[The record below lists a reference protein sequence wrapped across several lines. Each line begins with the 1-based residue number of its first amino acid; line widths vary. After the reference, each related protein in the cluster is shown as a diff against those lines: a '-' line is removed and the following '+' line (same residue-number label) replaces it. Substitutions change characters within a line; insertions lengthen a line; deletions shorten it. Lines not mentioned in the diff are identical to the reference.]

1 MKTPAEPRRACT
13 PSTRK
18 ATPWPG
24 FYGLGL
30 LLLLLIQGVAPQTGH
45 ASSDPLR
52 FFQLTPIAP
61 VTPAPPLVLSAL
73 DGVTHRLSDYQGQ
86 VVVIN
91 FWSSWCTPC
100 RREMPSLEQAWQ
112 RLRPFGVTVLGVAM
126 QDDPEVVG
134 RFLRKSGV
142 TFTIL
147 MDPDGKASQ
156 RWPFSGIPATFVLDR
171 QGRIVYRAMGL
182 REWDSDEII
191 DRLIELA
198 ETE

>member
-1 MKTPAEPRRACT
+1 MKIPTQLRRAFT
-13 PSTRK
+13 PLTRDS
-18 ATPWPG
+18 TPWPG
-24 FYGLGL
+24 FIGLGL
-30 LLLLLIQGVAPQTGH
+30 LLLLLFQGVAPQAGH
-45 ASSDPLR
+45 ASRDPMR
-52 FFQLTPIAP
+52 FFQLTPVTP
-61 VTPAPPLVLSAL
+61 VTPAPPLELAAL
-73 DGVTHRLSDYQGQ
+73 DGVPHRLSDYQGQ
-86 VVVIN
+86 VVVVN

-100 RREMPSLEQAWQ
+100 RREMPALEQAWQ

-134 RFLRKSGV
+134 RFLQESGV

-171 QGRIVYRAMGL
+171 QGRMVYRALGL
-182 REWDSDEII
+182 REWDNDEII

-198 ETE
+198 ETK